1 MSDNENK
8 KIDELLEK
16 VNKLTVLVSRQR
28 EESLDLSDRVD
39 LLREKANEILKTII
53 EKAKEILNALGR

>member
-1 MSDNENK
+1 MRDNENK

-53 EKAKEILNALGR
+53 EKAKEILNALGG

>member
-53 EKAKEILNALGR
+53 EKAKEILDALGG